1 MSLEMS
7 KVFSA
12 RFICINPSNDTLS
25 IYIEAFSYISYSV
38 ATSKFQ
44 HKVRF
49 FFKIKYHIS
58 SKYK

>member
-1 MSLEMS
+1 MSLEMF

-25 IYIEAFSYISYSV
+25 IYIEAFSYILYSV

-44 HKVRF
+44 HKV
-49 FFKIKYHIS
+49 
-58 SKYK
+58 